1 MKKVLT
7 AFCLLSIGL
16 SFGQKNT
23 PLKPDNYNKVNSES
37 IKEISVDIEAPSTN
51 VISEEINE
59 NTVYNSAGVEVLP
72 EFPGGNNQLSRYLSK
87 SFMISDDMRSAEL
100 KGKIFASFIIE
111 KDGSITNIKI
121 IREIGYR
128 TGEETQR
135 VLKSMPKW
143 NPALQNGK
151 KVRCLYS
158 IPLSIDVTK
167 K

>member
-1 MKKVLT
+1 MKKVLI

-16 SFGQKNT
+16 SFGQKKSNV
-23 PLKPDNYNKVNSES
+23 KQNSNEIVISES
-37 IKEISVDIEAPSTN
+37 VKEISADIEAPL
-51 VISEEINE
+51 ISEEINE

-72 EFPGGNNQLSRYLSK
+72 EFPGGNNLLSRYLSK
-87 SFMISDDMRSAEL
+87 YFTISDEMKSMEL
-100 KGKIFASFIIE
+100 KGKIFASFIVE
-111 KDGSITNIKI
+111 KDGSISNIKI

-128 TGEETQR
+128 TGEEAQR

-143 NPALQNGK
+143 NPAQLNGK

-158 IPLSIDVTK
+158 MPISIDATK